1 MHTRIILAAIVVVAF
16 ASIAGADVNADLWAA
31 AKKGDA
37 AAVKELIAKGADVNA
52 KTPYGVT
59 ALLHATGQ
67 GHVEVVKILVQHKA
81 DPNIKDTFYGQSP
94 LTAATGKNKNEIITA
109 LIEAGANDAK
119 DVLRTAASA
128 GTIEL
133 VRIVLDKA
141 KLEPDDLT
149 AALAATPVKNTEIAE
164 LLTKAGAKVTKKDE
178 PAPAVPVDKAIL
190 ATYVGSYQ
198 EKENLIDLTVT
209 LKEDVLSAKF
219 EGGTAFALA
228 AIDST
233 SFRRATG
240 NPLQL
245 KFQKEADNVTGLLL
259 KTSATEM
266 TFKRME
272 SKDTATPKLPVVVE
286 PTQKVTQPKNWSQF
300 RGVNASGVAD
310 GQYPPT
316 SWDVEK
322 NQHVRWKT
330 PIPGLGHSCPTVWG
344 DHVFITSAVSD
355 GDTDGLKPGQY
366 GSVDSVKDQ
375 SPHAWHV
382 YSVNK
387 TSGKT
392 EWDVVA
398 RTGVPT
404 VKRHLKGTHANPT
417 VATDGKHV
425 IACFGSE
432 GLYCYDTEGK
442 LLWQRDLGKLDS
454 GWFFDADYQWGFG
467 SSPIIF
473 NDLAIIQCDV
483 GKGSFIAAY
492 RVTDGQDVWRTE
504 RDEIP
509 SWGTPTV
516 VESNGL
522 VELVTNA
529 TKFARGYNPRTGE
542 ELWRLGN
549 HSEITVPT
557 PIFAHGLIYI
567 TSGYRPIQ
575 PIYAIRPGATGDI
588 TLKDK
593 ATSND
598 YVAWS
603 QSKKGPYMPTPIV
616 YGDYFYTCGNDGVVT
631 CYDAKTGKQQ
641 YRERIGGKG
650 GYTASPVAADGRLYF
665 TSEEGGTRVVKAGAT
680 YELLSINPLD
690 DICMA
695 TPAIAD
701 AMFIVRTE
709 KYLMGLG
716 R

>member
-1 MHTRIILAAIVVVAF
+1 MHTRTIFATVFFVAF
-16 ASIAGADVNADLWAA
+16 AAGTRADVNADLWAA

-37 AAVKELIAKGADVNA
+37 AAVKELIGKGADVNA

-59 ALLHATGQ
+59 ALLHAAGQ
-67 GHVEVVKILVQHKA
+67 GHLEVVKILVQHKA

-94 LTAATGKNKNEIITA
+94 VTSATGKNKNEIIVA
-109 LIEAGANDAK
+109 LIEAGAKDAK
-119 DVLRTAASA
+119 DVLRTAAS
-128 GTIEL
+128 GGKIDL

-141 KLEPDDLT
+141 KLESDDLT
-149 AALAATPVKNTEIAE
+149 AALSATPAKNTEIAE

-178 PAPAVPVDKAIL
+178 PAASVSVDKAVL
-190 ATYVGSYQ
+190 AVYVGSYQ

-209 LKEDVLSAKF
+209 LKDDVLSAKF

-228 AIDST
+228 AVDAT
-233 SFRRATG
+233 TFRRATG

-245 KFQKEADNVTGLLL
+245 KFQKEADKITGLLL

-272 SKDTATPKLPVVVE
+272 STDTATPKLPVVVE
-286 PTQKVTQPKNWSQF
+286 PTQKVTQPKNWPQF
-300 RGVNASGVAD
+300 RGINASGVAD

-322 NQHVRWKT
+322 NEHVRWKT

-366 GSVDSVKDQ
+366 GSVDSVKDK

-387 TSGKT
+387 KSGKI

-425 IACFGSE
+425 VACFGSE

-509 SWGTPTV
+509 SWGTPTI
-516 VESNGL
+516 VESNGK

-549 HSEITVPT
+549 HAEITVPT

-593 ATSND
+593 ATSSD
-598 YVAWS
+598 HVAWS
-603 QSKKGPYMPTPIV
+603 QSKKGPYMPTPIA

-695 TPAIAD
+695 SPAIAD
-701 AMFIVRTE
+701 GMFIVRTE
-709 KYLMGLG
+709 KFLMGLG